1 MMDLIWINRTLGGV
15 MTNGT
20 IAIAMGARHEDAD
33 SAESLIYQ
41 ALDHLQAAGWRA
53 PPPGAS
59 GMISR
64 ALANMRAAGEPM
76 ERIRAGETI
85 GLIVHRLEL
94 ALRAGGAA
102 GEQAVTALRR
112 ELERLAAEW
121 IGGTT
126 IWR

>member
-1 MMDLIWINRTLGGV
+1 
-15 MTNGT
+15 MTGT
-20 IAIAMGARHEDAD
+20 INIAAAAQCEGAD

-41 ALDHLQAAGWRA
+41 ALDQLQAAGRRA

-59 GMISR
+59 GMIAR
-64 ALANMRAAGEPM
+64 ALADMRAAGQPT

-102 GEQAVTALRR
+102 GEQTVIALRR
-112 ELERLAAEW
+112 ELERLSAEW